1 MNWKKIMDVGKP
13 TQDEIHESH
22 LKHGGK
28 IYCQN
33 CHNIQTMQCGTKC
46 QQCGYQTDEKIRELE
61 QQQES
66 LEIQEKYKEAVKK
79 KIQDAYEI
87 QTKKLEKEFSL
98 KRINLEKEYNEKT
111 NDEYM
116 MKLPEIIQKAVD
128 VIKEENR
135 RKEIAEQKKKKKIN
149 DEFMGIIKFIKSDFE
164 VSGKIHDE
172 DALQNQLIQVLGT
185 KFGKGGIEQEQPLKN
200 GDIVDILINKKFVIE
215 LKIPENRT
223 ALRNLYGQL
232 KEYMDE
238 FENICV
244 FILDIDSLNKET
256 IQHYVKRYKDD
267 FGIESI
273 VKKGQKKGQKIE
285 DKNSK
290 IV

>member
-1 MNWKKIMDVGKP
+1 MDVGKS

-22 LKHGGK
+22 LKHDGK

-33 CHNIQTMQCGTKC
+33 CHNIQTMQRGTKC
-46 QQCGYQTDEKIRELE
+46 LQCGYQTDEKIRELE

-66 LEIQEKYKEAVKK
+66 LSIQEKYKEDARK
-79 KIQDAYEI
+79 KIEDVYKI
-87 QTKKLEKEFSL
+87 QIKKMEKEFAL

-111 NDEYM
+111 NKEYM

-128 VIKEENR
+128 VIKEEDR
-135 RKEIAEQKKKKKIN
+135 RKEIVEQKKKKKVN
-149 DEFMGIIKFIKSDFE
+149 DEFMEIIKFIESDFE

-172 DALQNQLIQVLGT
+172 DALKNQLIQVLGT
-185 KFGKGGIEQEQPLKN
+185 KFDKGGIEQEQLLKN
-200 GDIVDILINKKFVIE
+200 GDKVDILIYKKFVIE
-215 LKIPENRT
+215 VKVPDNKT

-232 KEYMDE
+232 KEYLE
-238 FENICV
+238 ECQNICV
-244 FILDIDSLNKET
+244 FILDIGSLNKVT

-273 VKKGQKKGQKIE
+273 VKKGEKKGQKTE

-290 IV
+290 II